1 MDCSLQGG
9 HDFPRSGDRMERIT
23 SAANRWVKLAGQLKI
38 KKYRD
43 REGRFLMEGVRSGE
57 DAAAQGRRGAVCF
70 VTEAALQSRRVQRI
84 LDAAKNLGW
93 LPLLVEEPLMKKI
106 SGTEHGQGMVCLFQ
120 KEVRPLPAP
129 GVMHGRYVLLD
140 GVQDP
145 GNMGTILRTAAA
157 AGCAGVFLLE
167 GCTDP
172 YAEKAVRSS
181 MGSILR
187 IPVYDHV
194 TVEAVRAMAE
204 EGIFVA
210 GTALEGGVPYRD
222 VLLPETAVI
231 AFGNEGQGISPE
243 VLALCGKKL
252 FIPMAGTVESLNV
265 AASAAVILFHY
276 KKD

>member
-1 MDCSLQGG
+1 
-9 HDFPRSGDRMERIT
+9 MERIT

-43 REGRFLMEGVRSGE
+43 REGRFLMEGVRSAE

-70 VTEAALQSRRVQRI
+70 VTEEALQNERLRQVMEETK
-84 LDAAKNLGW
+84 DLGW

-106 SGTEHGQGMVCLFQ
+106 SGTEHGQGIVCLFR
-120 KEVRPLPAP
+120 KEDHPLPAP
-129 GVMHGRYVLLD
+129 QAMRGRYVLLD

-157 AGCAGVFLLE
+157 AGCAGVFLME

-172 YAEKAVRSS
+172 YGEKAVRSS

-194 TVEAVRAMAE
+194 TMEAAAAMAE
-204 EGIFVA
+204 EIPFA
-210 GTALEGGVPYRD
+210 GTALEGGVPYREAS
-222 VLLPETAVI
+222 LPDTAVI
-231 AFGNEGQGISPE
+231 VFGNEGNGISQD